1 MPTRI
6 NINGVITGP
15 GEAQEAKISVLDHG
29 LLFGD
34 SVYETLR
41 TYEGKPF
48 LFSRHF
54 ARLEHSANAIHL
66 KLPWT
71 KSRTLD
77 EIRRTCLPGECR
89 IRLLITRGV
98 GELSA
103 DLETCVDPAVI
114 IIVVPLVPPPGQI
127 YTDGVDVA
135 ISSVRRSGRLADI
148 KTGSLIHQVLARH
161 EANARHAYEAI
172 LLSADEKLSDGITS
186 NIYMVRDGKIMT
198 PAHDAGIVEGITRGV
213 VLELARNMGLDV
225 VEGFFDAAD
234 IARADEMFLTSSGRE
249 VVPIAR
255 VDGAPVGR
263 GKPGPVTLKLLNAY
277 RAALP
282 LLMAED

>member
-6 NINGVITGP
+6 NININGVITAP
-15 GEAQEAKISVLDHG
+15 EEAKIPVLDHG

-41 TYEGKPF
+41 THEGKPF

-54 ARLEHSANAIHL
+54 ARLEHSANAIQL

-77 EIRRTCLPGECR
+77 EIRRTCVPGECR

-103 DLETCVDPAVI
+103 DLETCVDPTVI
-114 IIVVPLVPPPGQI
+114 IIVVPLVPPPEEI
-127 YTDGVDVA
+127 YRDGVDVV
-135 ISSVRRSGRLADI
+135 ISSVRRSGTLADI

-172 LLSADEKLSDGITS
+172 LLTADETLSDGITS
-186 NIYMVRDGKIMT
+186 NIYMVRDGKILT

-213 VLELARNMGLDV
+213 VLELARNVGLEV

-234 IARADEMFLTSSGRE
+234 IARADEMFLTSSTRE
-249 VVPIAR
+249 VIPVVR
-255 VDGAPVGR
+255 VDGAPVAL
-263 GKPGPVTLKLLNAY
+263 GKPGPVTLKLLDAY

-282 LLMAED
+282 RLMAED